1 MNRWLKLSDSE
12 RVERDADGVPT
23 AFQLLRS
30 GTTKITKNGKALD
43 LVLTSEDL
51 SRIER
56 YQQGKGSLV
65 PVDAEHFLADLADQE
80 GMDEDELL
88 KYKPKLG
95 ERTAHGF
102 TSLQLREDGTLWAN
116 VERWS
121 DRSRQ
126 LLSGSGLEIA
136 GYFSPTIRGLRSG
149 RLRVTSIALTNTPAI
164 NNLERLSAS
173 GEAVFECDSLYLSDD
188 DPKQDSLKMD
198 SSTALGRAINGWLGE
213 QEDEAAAV
221 GRLASAAGI
230 DDGTMRQIISGDIKS
245 PGKDAGAQRERLGGI
260 ARVMGRSVDS
270 LAALIPEDMR
280 KLSAETETTIMKP
293 EILGAIA
300 TMIGLEADSQKLSD
314 GSTSDEQFL
323 TQLRDELEAAFG
335 QMGQS
340 LKLSDDTPP
349 TLPVLLAAVEGAA
362 AASAKLGSTEERLR
376 VLEGQEKTRYIDGL
390 ADVGKLTDAQLPWA
404 GTQSMKQL
412 KAYAATA
419 PVVVP
424 TGPAQSGAGGLV
436 PDTIELTADEYAY
449 VQEEGLDAEEFLAS
463 KRQLAAQSAD

>member
-12 RVERDADGVPT
+12 RVERDGEGVPT

-188 DPKQDSLKMD
+188 DPKQDTLKME
-198 SSTALGRAINGWLGE
+198 SSTALGRAINGWLGD

-221 GRLASAAGI
+221 GRLASAAGV
-230 DDGTMRQIISGDIKS
+230 DDGTMRQIISGNIES
-245 PGKDAGAQRERLGGI
+245 PGKDAGAQRKRLAGI
-260 ARVMGRSVDS
+260 GRVMGRSVDS

-280 KLSAETETTIMKP
+280 KLSAEIQTNTMKAK
-293 EILGAIA
+293 ILGAIA
-300 TMIGLEADSQKLSD
+300 TMIGLSESDSQKLSD

-335 QMGQS
+335 QMGET
-340 LKLSDDTPP
+340 LKLSDATPP

-376 VLEGQEKTRYIDGL
+376 VLEGQEKNRYIDGL

-424 TGPAQSGAGGLV
+424 TGTQSGAGGSV
-436 PDTIELTADEYAY
+436 APDTIELTAEENAY
-449 VQEEGLDAEEFLAS
+449 VEEEGLDAEEFLAS
-463 KRQLAAQSAD
+463 KRQLAAQSD